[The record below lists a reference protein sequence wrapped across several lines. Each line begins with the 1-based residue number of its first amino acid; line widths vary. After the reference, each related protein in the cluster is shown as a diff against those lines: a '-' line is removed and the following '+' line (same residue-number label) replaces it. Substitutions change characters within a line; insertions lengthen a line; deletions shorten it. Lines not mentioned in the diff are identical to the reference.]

1 MGRPHVEMG
10 PDVGRAARRRRDPGQ
25 KEEGQARGGRQGGRV
40 PPPRRCPPRGG
51 PGLGPTLDLAV
62 ELQPLWHPWDY
73 GRRGRG
79 EGDDGEPA
87 RPGGCWQLREGVG
100 KGESQLGRRGLNGRG
115 SRDPGRRVG
124 LPLWGEAGGPL
135 ARLVPP
141 APAWRPLQPILPQQ
155 GCSGPWQ
162 VLSRGRGWGGQE
174 QRTAGC
180 FRAERGGRGPSC
192 SMRVPALRTQWSL
205 RVRAQTPPSGPS
217 PQTPPTPAPLGSP
230 KKPDGKPQR
239 RGGGGGGHHFSL
251 PAPPHKGP
259 QGTRPASAGS
269 PPPAP
274 KMPGSLGT
282 GVRRYSLTSTFAPA
296 GPQGGRGVAGT
307 EGPATRPRPPPL
319 HRKPRGHSCA
329 VLRHRG
335 SRRSPVGGQ

>member
-1 MGRPHVEMG
+1 MRTGVGAAGCGMGRPHVEMG

-239 RGGGGGGHHFSL
+239 RGGGGG
-251 PAPPHKGP
+251 A
-259 QGTRPASAGS
+259 TTS
-269 PPPAP
+269 P
-274 KMPGSLGT
+274 S
-282 GVRRYSLTSTFAPA
+282 
-296 GPQGGRGVAGT
+296 
-307 EGPATRPRPPPL
+307 RPRPT
-319 HRKPRGHSCA
+319 KGPRA
-329 VLRHRG
+329 
-335 SRRSPVGGQ
+335 PGQLLPGPHPQLPRCQGPWAPESAGTL